1 MTEMSKIIW
10 DMWECFVLLLCRTL
24 EEGVVARSLH
34 YVPVAG
40 A

>member
-24 EEGVVARSLH
+24 EEGVAGWPLR
-34 YVPVAG
+34 YVTVAG